1 MFLGVVEEQ
10 IDRAL
15 SIYTSQY
22 GSVHEA
28 TIASKVYNYFNFAKN
43 IIFYTILF
51 FFSIL
56 WQDELCQYLSSH
68 ESSRVVQSWFVL
80 PELYEFIVLV
90 IVSHSEGRGD
100 CQRSHCS
107 EKENI
112 WGGQSRGECRT
123 TWSPMQIIMIHN
135 PFYDGKYPA
144 LEIITL
150 RVTSQCHCM
159 FIGWSLVQAP
169 SNYLSLWRK
178 DHTGQE
184 ISWKG

>member
-1 MFLGVVEEQ
+1 MLKSKSTE
-10 IDRAL
+10 L
-15 SIYTSQY
+15 SLFTHRSMVLCMRPPLPARFI
-22 GSVHEA
+22 
-28 TIASKVYNYFNFAKN
+28 
-43 IIFYTILF
+43 TILILPKTFFIQFF